1 MIQHTTTIRVWYCD
15 TDQMGIVHH
24 SNYIRYYEAARSDFM
39 RSLGLSYADVEQR
52 GIMMPILEVQSKYR
66 RPAYY
71 DEELTITTLLDE
83 LPTARINFR
92 YEIRNAKG
100 DLLNTGTTQL
110 GFMSAETRRP
120 CRCPEWFME
129 LLETKWQ
136 ADE

>member
-1 MIQHTTTIRVWYCD
+1 MIQYDTKVRVWYCD

-39 RSLGLSYADVEQR
+39 RSLGLSYADVEAR

-71 DEELTITTLLDE
+71 DEELTVRIRVDE
-83 LPTARINFR
+83 LPKVRITFH
-92 YEIRNAKG
+92 YELYNAAG
-100 DLLNTGTTQL
+100 DLLNTGMTQL

-120 CRCPEWFME
+120 CRCPQWFIE
-129 LLETKWQ
+129 LLDGRWVE
-136 ADE
+136 